1 MMSLTLKGV
10 TAMNWTKD
18 KSIALSRVCV
28 AVFAALLLALDVSAV
43 AMVPLV
49 ERRTQMFLMLVT
61 INHALWTAL
70 VALCSVFAWSALWK
84 LWRLLGNL
92 RDEKVFVEDN
102 VRLLRAV
109 SWCCAG
115 VGTSCLVCGLW
126 YAPLFVLAAAA
137 AFMALIVRIVKNV
150 FQQAISM
157 KSELDLTV

>member
-70 VALCSVFAWSALWK
+70 VALCSVFAWPALWK